1 MAQVKIGRALLGAVV
16 VASLSLTGSV
26 QAADHRDAPTIDE
39 YSAIDITDL
48 FMFRDP
54 SDSNELVM
62 VLSVQS
68 VADPLFQPSYHFQQ
82 NALYRLNFTT
92 RKDAQR
98 TASIDIA
105 FGPFANQ
112 PECPSPNPACQP
124 FQVRFPNGGVVEG
137 FATQGTAGATH
148 LAPVFATDPASGIK
162 VFAGPREDPFFFDLV
177 GFNRSIAAGA
187 SKFTG
192 VDAFLGSNV
201 NAIVLE
207 FPTNT
212 VFPAGSCIATTS
224 PVFTTPCGAWAATY
238 LAPLPKDGDPEFVM
252 SGQGIPQGTYLR
264 SCSGAAV
271 DGGSLVA
278 QCVNFHGDV
287 QPSSLAAVNR
297 CTGDIGNNNG
307 VLQCNFGG
315 PGAQGVPVD
324 GNDGQ
329 LDQVDRMGNPAVNTA
344 LIPAAL
350 KDSFNFG
357 QPQNDARDYA
367 QAILNQILALDKA
380 FGTCPATATSAA
392 ACNPNVPLLASVAVP
407 DLLRFASNIADGYPN
422 GRQLADRVTDV
433 LISLIL
439 QIPSFTDGTATKT
452 YCSAFPFVGP
462 PLQLSGTAPFQLSPQ
477 TCP

>member
-54 SDSNELVM
+54 SDSNKLVM
-62 VLSVQS
+62 VLSTQS

-92 RKDAQR
+92 RKDAR
-98 TASIDIA
+98 PTATIDVV
-105 FGPFANQ
+105 FGPFGNHRD
-112 PECPSPNPACQP
+112 CPAPQPACQA
-124 FQVRFPNGGVVEG
+124 FQAQFPNGTIVEG
-137 FATQGTAGATH
+137 LATQGTAGATH
-148 LAPVFATDPASGIK
+148 LAPVIATDPATGIS

-177 GFNRSIAAGA
+177 GFNRSIAAA
-187 SKFTG
+187 ANKFTG

-207 FPTNT
+207 FPANM

-224 PVFTTPCGAWAATY
+224 PVFSTPCGAWAVTY
-238 LAPLPKDGDPEFVM
+238 LAPLTQDDAPEF
-252 SGQGIPQGTYLR
+252 LR
-264 SCSGAAV
+264 PEG
-271 DGGSLVA
+271 
-278 QCVNFHGDV
+278 
-287 QPSSLAAVNR
+287 R
-297 CTGDIGNNNG
+297 
-307 VLQCNFGG
+307 
-315 PGAQGVPVD
+315 
-324 GNDGQ
+324 

-357 QPQNDARDYA
+357 QPQDDARDFG
-367 QAILNQILALDKA
+367 QVILNQILALDKA

-439 QIPSFTDGTATKT
+439 QIPGFTDGTATKT